1 LLYYEGIVEDVSQRR
16 RQEEELKRQM
26 AELQVEIDES
36 RRAKQVAEITET
48 DFFKQLQAEAAT
60 LRPDN

>member
-1 LLYYEGIVEDVSQRR
+1 
-16 RQEEELKRQM
+16 M